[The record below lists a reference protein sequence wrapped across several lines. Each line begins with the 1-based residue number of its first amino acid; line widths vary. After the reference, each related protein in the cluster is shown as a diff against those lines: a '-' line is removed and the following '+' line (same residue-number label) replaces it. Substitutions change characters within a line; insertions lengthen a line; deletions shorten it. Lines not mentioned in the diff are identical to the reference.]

1 LVGVLVLRRGA
12 VRAVV
17 PALVRAL
24 VARVL
29 VFEAVRLLA
38 AVVRLRAGAA
48 VRLLAVA
55 VRLAAVLRR
64 VGVLRAGVVSVGVAA
79 GVPVGSEG
87 LLLVVAM
94 NHVLPVKR
102 GLFSSVFVLRIAN
115 TCL

>member
-17 PALVRAL
+17 RALVRAL

-64 VGVLRAGVVSVGVAA
+64 A